1 MAETSRRQITTNK
14 CLDDCVCEICIDESR
29 TESVQYYTV
38 RSKFT
43 VSTLTCLDHLAVRED
58 CECDVKQC
66 VVKPRHLIF
75 LLDSSDS
82 MGGKWFTK
90 SKEFV
95 SNFLQ
100 EARFDKRTAP
110 TVISVYNFS
119 GIKPAAKDYV
129 PGSDGAGPAPE
140 MPHYRVEIDAKVW
153 NGTSFKAK
161 QELIEKVEKAPQLD
175 GNGQLYLILQDLSS
189 GSFLEK
195 SEKAMGKAPAGTS
208 KDDWQPERI
217 LVIVS
222 DNEWDLNG
230 LKDSNGKPAEK
241 EKIASQVRE
250 SYDRIYTAMGS
261 ETSDASMTLPST
273 GLNQFAKPTQKSFLF
288 NSETIDE
295 SFKKMT
301 SKIFDD
307 LNLRKDN

>member
-1 MAETSRRQITTNK
+1 M
-14 CLDDCVCEICIDESR
+14 
-29 TESVQYYTV
+29 
-38 RSKFT
+38 
-43 VSTLTCLDHLAVRED
+43 
-58 CECDVKQC
+58 
-66 VVKPRHLIF
+66 
-75 LLDSSDS
+75 
-82 MGGKWFTK
+82 
-90 SKEFV
+90 
-95 SNFLQ
+95 
-100 EARFDKRTAP
+100 
-110 TVISVYNFS
+110 
-119 GIKPAAKDYV
+119 
-129 PGSDGAGPAPE
+129 
-140 MPHYRVEIDAKVW
+140 
-153 NGTSFKAK
+153 
-161 QELIEKVEKAPQLD
+161 
-175 GNGQLYLILQDLSS
+175 

-241 EKIASQVRE
+241 EKITSQVRK
-250 SYDRIYTAMGS
+250 SYERIYTAMGA
-261 ETSDASMTLPST
+261 ETFDASMTLPSS

-295 SFKKMT
+295 SFKKLT